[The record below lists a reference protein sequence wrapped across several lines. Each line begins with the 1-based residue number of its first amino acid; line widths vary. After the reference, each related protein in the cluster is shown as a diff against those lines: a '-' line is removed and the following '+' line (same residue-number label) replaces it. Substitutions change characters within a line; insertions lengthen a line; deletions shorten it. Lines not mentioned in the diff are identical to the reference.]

1 MRKSNVVALLATV
14 STLVL
19 CASESGAAD
28 RKPLELT
35 IIGGIQDKIRNGV
48 TPVALEGF
56 TGETRSV
63 LKFDLEALGCEIVDD
78 ARAAYVITGR
88 NSDTLEGRVV
98 DQLNGAA
105 QILAKRYKGG
115 SARIQAH
122 TFSDAIVDKIIGPGM
137 GIART
142 KIVFKVDT
150 GRSKELYI
158 TDFDGHNPIK
168 VTSDNS
174 IVAAPTWVPGKLAL
188 YYTSYMR
195 QNPDIYF
202 HDLST
207 GRRQTVA
214 RYSGLNTS
222 PAVSPGG
229 NKIAMILSKGGSPDV
244 YVADS
249 NGKNLK
255 RLTATRGDE
264 SSPCWSPDGQR
275 ICFASRESGR
285 ARLYTIPAYG
295 GKPSQLRTAGVST
308 VTEPDWAP
316 DGKTIAFTS
325 QYRGGFNICTIPAKG
340 GTATVVAGG
349 EDPSWSSNSRTMI
362 ITRRIGGK
370 RVLSLL
376 DAKTKRVKDI
386 RKNFP
391 GNCSQASWAK

>member
-1 MRKSNVVALLATV
+1 MRNQTIRPAVTLCLLL
-14 STLVL
+14 SLGL
-19 CASESGAAD
+19 SGAFAQ
-28 RKPLELT
+28 KAPLE
-35 IIGGIQDKIRNGV
+35 IDIDAIRKKMKDGI
-48 TPVALEGF
+48 TPVALQGF
-56 TGETRSV
+56 TGESLSV
-63 LKFDLEALGCEIVDD
+63 LRFDLEALGCEIVDEGG
-78 ARAAYVITGR
+78 AAYLISGK
-88 NSDTLEGRVV
+88 NSDTLEGRVF
-98 DQLNGAA
+98 DRLNKNN

-115 SARIQAH
+115 SARVQAH

-150 GRSKELYI
+150 GRAKELYI
-158 TDFDGHNPIK
+158 TDYDGHNPVR
-168 VTSDNS
+168 VTSDNT
-174 IVAAPTWVPGKLAL
+174 IVAAPTWAPGKLAL

-207 GRRQTVA
+207 GRRQSIA

-229 NKIAMILSKGGSPDV
+229 NKVAMILSKGGSPDV
-244 YVADS
+244 YVSDS
-249 NGKNLK
+249 NGQNLK
-255 RLTATRGDE
+255 RLTSTRGDE

-275 ICFASRESGR
+275 ICFVSRESGR

-295 GKPSQLRTAGVST
+295 GKMSQLRTAGVST

-349 EDPSWSSNSRTMI
+349 EDPSWSGNSRTLI

-386 RKNFP
+386 RKNFA
-391 GNCSQASWAK
+391 GSCSQASWAK